1 VTSEAAAEARRRA
14 LRFVGF
20 LEAYYALRYPPV
32 HDLAAYRD
40 VQVAPADVPAVPG
53 VALTGG
59 GEPWLAVELVDLPV
73 PPELP
78 AEVQAW
84 VTGPVT
90 AEEAPRL
97 GPHPDARRRLLPQA
111 AAGPERGVL
120 DGDTLAAGEAEGF
133 PPGQALAE
141 LAAAEEDRLQ
151 AEEHLA
157 AWTAGD
163 WHPWAERWQ
172 AVEAG
177 RALYRTLFDLR
188 VRIERE
194 GELFELVWG
203 FGRLRWQLGGER
215 IDQPL
220 LCTPVEVTM
229 DTRSGRLEVTPAGPT
244 VLDVSWSVDL
254 PVRDR
259 VTLNRLR
266 EQLEDEEVDPW
277 TPEAAEL
284 LRPVLRAF
292 DHDGVLVPAGGTRP
306 PAGEHAALDPGE
318 WVLYVRRRQPN
329 FRGFLDEQRRLYE
342 AGAAVPDPF
351 ATLAVDE
358 ASAFADPDPYAAT
371 AGDTPGGR
379 GPAGEE
385 EPLLPLAV
393 NEEQLQI
400 VAMARA
406 RAGVTAQGPPGT
418 GKSHT
423 IANLISHYVAH
434 GKRVLVTAAKEQAL
448 GVLIDKV
455 PEGIRQLCVPV
466 LGSDASAR
474 ARLQATVTT
483 IADAAHRRPDRS
495 EIARLEADLAGL
507 REGYAATA
515 NTLKAK
521 RAAETTIPPVPPRD
535 ADTAWT
541 PSSAADWVRRHPEL
555 GWVPDRVG
563 PDTPPPVSA
572 EELAELVRHCA
583 NLDPAGAEAALAALP
598 PAGELP
604 AGATLGG
611 LRLERSR
618 LLTALADLEHLV
630 VDWVR
635 VDATAPDELARLGEA
650 IRSYA
655 YWHTKI
661 AGTWVARVVDDT
673 ADPALVAGWGEFLQA
688 AQADREGALAAS
700 RALAADTVTIDGE
713 VDQALRDGLAE
724 ARQRFAAGK
733 GVGRFQAGAR
743 RALERCRVDGSP
755 PSNVAGLDLVQA
767 ELARRE
773 WRRRLTTRWHNAVS
787 RVGGPVLGADRPPE
801 DAVGEHLGALRA
813 ALAWRPEI
821 WPAVAAQITAA
832 GLRVPAPATADDL
845 AALADTCTGL
855 HRRARLR
862 EIDVRLTALAA
873 TLEDGS
879 RRPGASSLWVGLA
892 AALAAGADD
901 TWDQLLEQA
910 ARLAALRP
918 AAERRRELL
927 DRLAAVAPRLATDVT
942 GRAGWVE
949 PVRLA
954 EAWRWRQTDTW
965 LAALADGRQPAELQA
980 DLEQLTRDQRRVT
993 EQLVAARAWAA
1004 LAESIDDRRRS
1015 ALNRFTAANAKL
1027 GKGTGRYA
1035 PRWEHELRAAMDD
1048 AKDAVPVW
1056 IMPIHRVVASFR
1068 PAAEPPFDVIIV
1080 DEASQV
1086 GLLEVPILALCRRA
1100 IIVGDD
1106 QQTSPEH
1113 VGAERQPAF
1122 DLIDEHLGDIRD
1134 RRTRFDPDN
1143 SLYDIARQRFP
1154 QVVQLREHFRCLPRI
1169 IEFSNQRWY
1178 NGTIVPLRDRPP
1190 HPGWQPLATLHVPGG
1205 VRRRSDDTNAAEAE
1219 AVVELIAALSA
1230 DKRYDDMTFG
1240 VITLLGTGQA
1250 PLITGR
1256 LLDRFGPTFVEDRRL
1271 RVGDPAGFQG
1281 DERDV
1286 IICSLVVAHDP
1297 DVRIGATNT
1306 AAAARRINVAAS
1318 RARNQMWIVHSVHPD
1333 SLHADDPRRA
1343 LLEYC
1348 LNPPDDTAAAAI
1360 LDRAESDF
1368 ERQVMARLLDA
1379 GYTRVVP
1386 QYAVGGYHIDIV
1398 VEGPETRLAIE
1409 CDGDRWHGPDA
1420 WDRDRTRQV
1429 VLERAGWTFERIRGS
1444 AFYRDPHAA
1453 LEPLWRRL
1461 DQLDIPKVDWTGT
1474 HTAPRLRWTWPDDL
1488 AHLPTTSPRPTATAV
1503 AAPLRAD
1510 PPIPTGT
1517 DGLFAPPARAALALD
1532 GPTTSEVRDWAR
1544 QQGLTVGERGRLS
1557 PDVIAAWNRAHPDRH
1572 YNR

>member
-910 ARLAALRP
+910 ARLAAVAPPPSGAGSCSTGWRRSPPASPPTSP
-918 AAERRRELL
+918 AAPGGSSRSAWRRRGGGA
-927 DRLAAVAPRLATDVT
+927 RPTP
-942 GRAGWVE
+942 GW
-949 PVRLA
+949 P
-954 EAWRWRQTDTW
+954 
-965 LAALADGRQPAELQA
+965 P
-980 DLEQLTRDQRRVT
+980 
-993 EQLVAARAWAA
+993 
-1004 LAESIDDRRRS
+1004 SP
-1015 ALNRFTAANAKL
+1015 TAASPPSCK
-1027 GKGTGRYA
+1027 
-1035 PRWEHELRAAMDD
+1035 
-1048 AKDAVPVW
+1048 
-1056 IMPIHRVVASFR
+1056 PISSSS
-1068 PAAEPPFDVIIV
+1068 PATSAGSPSSSSPP
-1080 DEASQV
+1080 
-1086 GLLEVPILALCRRA
+1086 GPGPPWRRA
-1100 IIVGDD
+1100 S
-1106 QQTSPEH
+1106 T
-1113 VGAERQPAF
+1113 
-1122 DLIDEHLGDIRD
+1122 
-1134 RRTRFDPDN
+1134 
-1143 SLYDIARQRFP
+1143 
-1154 QVVQLREHFRCLPRI
+1154 
-1169 IEFSNQRWY
+1169 
-1178 NGTIVPLRDRPP
+1178 
-1190 HPGWQPLATLHVPGG
+1190 
-1205 VRRRSDDTNAAEAE
+1205 
-1219 AVVELIAALSA
+1219 
-1230 DKRYDDMTFG
+1230 
-1240 VITLLGTGQA
+1240 
-1250 PLITGR
+1250 
-1256 LLDRFGPTFVEDRRL
+1256 
-1271 RVGDPAGFQG
+1271 
-1281 DERDV
+1281 
-1286 IICSLVVAHDP
+1286 
-1297 DVRIGATNT
+1297 T
-1306 AAAARRINVAAS
+1306 AAAAPSTGSPPPTPSSARAPAATPPAGSTSCAPPWTTPRTPCRCGSCPSTASSLASGPRRSRPSTSSSSTRPARSASSRSPSWRCAGGRSSSATTSRPAPSTSAPNANRPSTSSTSTSATSATAAPASIPTTASTTSPANAS
-1318 RARNQMWIVHSVHPD
+1318 RRSCSSGSTSAACRGSSSSPISAGTTAPSSRCGTAHPTPAG
-1333 SLHADDPRRA
+1333 SRS
-1343 LLEYC
+1343 
-1348 LNPPDDTAAAAI
+1348 PPSTCPAGSAAAA
-1360 LDRAESDF
+1360 
-1368 ERQVMARLLDA
+1368 
-1379 GYTRVVP
+1379 TTPTP
-1386 QYAVGGYHIDIV
+1386 Q
-1398 VEGPETRLAIE
+1398 R
-1409 CDGDRWHGPDA
+1409 
-1420 WDRDRTRQV
+1420 
-1429 VLERAGWTFERIRGS
+1429 
-1444 AFYRDPHAA
+1444 
-1453 LEPLWRRL
+1453 
-1461 DQLDIPKVDWTGT
+1461 
-1474 HTAPRLRWTWPDDL
+1474 
-1488 AHLPTTSPRPTATAV
+1488 PRPSSSSSLPSPQTSAT
-1503 AAPLRAD
+1503 
-1510 PPIPTGT
+1510 
-1517 DGLFAPPARAALALD
+1517 
-1532 GPTTSEVRDWAR
+1532 TT
-1544 QQGLTVGERGRLS
+1544 
-1557 PDVIAAWNRAHPDRH
+1557 
-1572 YNR
+1572 